1 MKRLGLVVL
10 FLLLLLPPVSAVNVW
25 EHINTSRE
33 MYFVKVWGRCRWKPP
48 FDPLNDSGIGPVS
61 IGYVHS
67 NPRYITVTYYT
78 ANGSEYCKHTG
89 HCGWWEAVIPKQENL
104 TPFNFSIWN
113 VTRVMEEYHW
123 GLENY
128 LPNITGKVTDD
139 FEWPEKYW
147 VRRADLWEVWID
159 ASGFRVTIYSFI
171 SEIGGLGYVVFE
183 CQNPE
188 NMTCNWNEPVVDIE
202 LMVPPTTTTTT
213 TPKQEDKGTCGP
225 GLLISLMLV
234 PLLIKRVKR

>member
-1 MKRLGLVVL
+1 MNKLTPLAL
-10 FLLLLLPPVSAVNVW
+10 LLLLLLPPVTAVNVW

-33 MYFVKVWGRCRWKPP
+33 MYFVKVLGRCRREPP
-48 FDPLNDSGIGPVS
+48 LDPLNNSRIASVS
-61 IGYVHS
+61 IGYAYS
-67 NPRYITVTYYT
+67 DTQYIITYY
-78 ANGSEYCKHTG
+78 APYDSEYCKHTG
-89 HCGWWEAVIPKQENL
+89 RCGWWEEFLPKQENL

-113 VTRVMEEYHW
+113 VTKVLEEYHW

-159 ASGFRVTIYSFI
+159 ASEFRVTLYSFV
-171 SEIGGLGYVVFE
+171 SEIGGLSYVVFE

-188 NMTCNWNEPVVDIE
+188 NMTCNWKEPVVDVE
-202 LMVPPTTTTTT
+202 VMVPPTTTATTKK
-213 TPKQEDKGTCGP
+213 PEDKEICGP
-225 GLLISLMLV
+225 ALLVGLVLF
-234 PLLIKRVKR
+234 PLLVKQKKR